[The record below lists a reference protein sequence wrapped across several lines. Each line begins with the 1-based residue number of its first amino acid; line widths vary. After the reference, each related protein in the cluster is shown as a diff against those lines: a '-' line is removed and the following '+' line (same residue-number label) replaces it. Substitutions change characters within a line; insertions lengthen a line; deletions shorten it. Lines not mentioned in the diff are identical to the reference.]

1 MILYHGTNTDFSSID
16 LQKSYPFKD
25 FGQGF
30 YLTTILQQAERMAQR
45 KFLTFGGQLTVQKY
59 DFDEAALKTGDLNV
73 LIFES
78 ITTDWAEFIFKNR
91 NRPLHFHHDYDIV
104 IGPVADDG
112 VAYLID
118 RYQEGSLTSKE
129 FAQMLEYRKLSN
141 QYCFCTQ
148 KAISYLKRI

>member
-1 MILYHGTNTDFSSID
+1 M
-16 LQKSYPFKD
+16 QKSYPFKD

-78 ITTDWAEFIFKNR
+78 ITTD
-91 NRPLHFHHDYDIV
+91 
-104 IGPVADDG
+104 
-112 VAYLID
+112 
-118 RYQEGSLTSKE
+118 
-129 FAQMLEYRKLSN
+129 
-141 QYCFCTQ
+141 
-148 KAISYLKRI
+148 